1 LPSEYKMD
9 RLYILSKDLDE
20 DEGLITFCVKS
31 DLVKV
36 DVYIDAQLLCSFDTD
51 IRSARK
57 HWRSWRYAGWERSR

>member
-1 LPSEYKMD
+1 MPSEHKMD